1 MIGAASVTAD
11 TSDGSTAQFSRPESL
26 GRVDGHLNRSRLPV
40 NPVLPAYQQVSDQIR
55 ELIAEGTVVMGER
68 LPPEA
73 ELAVQFGVSRSTVR
87 EALRSLWS
95 QGFVC
100 TKRGVNGGTFITEPS
115 AAEVQVYWETTLG
128 MLLGAETVSVGELR
142 EAQDFLALHVVRLAA
157 QRRDEQALQ
166 QLENTLPPRGEAN
179 PSVDLDSLVEFHV
192 SIAKAS
198 GNRLFEVAARPL
210 FNLLRLRCGRNGE
223 SSAFWA
229 AVGKDCRVIV
239 DAVASGDGDLAARRM
254 RTHLGR
260 LVALHGEGDLVAKP
274 GPDPAG

>member
-1 MIGAASVTAD
+1 
-11 TSDGSTAQFSRPESL
+11 
-26 GRVDGHLNRSRLPV
+26 
-40 NPVLPAYQQVSDQIR
+40 
-55 ELIAEGTVVMGER
+55 MGER

-95 QGFVC
+95 QGFVY
-100 TKRGVNGGTFITEPS
+100 TKRGVNGGTFIAEPS

-128 MLLGAETVSVGELR
+128 MLLGAEAVSVGELR
-142 EAQDFLALHVVRLAA
+142 EAQDLLALHTVQLAT
-157 QRRDEQALQ
+157 QRRDEQARQ
-166 QLENTLPPRGEAN
+166 QLANTLPSRGEAN
-179 PSVDLDSLVEFHV
+179 PSVDLDSLIEFHV

-210 FNLLRLRCGRNGE
+210 FNLLRLRFGRSGE

-239 DAVASGDGDLAARRM
+239 DAVASGDGDLAARLM
-254 RTHLGR
+254 QTHLGR
-260 LVALHGEGDLVAKP
+260 LVALDGEGDLVAKP